1 MIRIGIIVASTRPG
15 RLGREVGEWV
25 FKNTP
30 AHGTA
35 DYELLDLADYELPL
49 FDETVVPM
57 VTPGTRSH
65 TRRWA
70 ASVARLDAF
79 IFVTPEYNHGI
90 PAALKNAIDYVYA
103 QWNNKVAGFV
113 SYGADGG
120 IRAVE
125 QLRGVLA
132 QTRMA
137 TVGPQV
143 ALSLLD
149 DFRDFHELTPRARHQ
164 STFGAMLTDLESWA
178 GALRGVRERA

>member
-1 MIRIGIIVASTRPG
+1 MINIGIVVASTRPG
-15 RLGREVGEWV
+15 RIGREVGEWV
-25 FKNTP
+25 YKNAPT
-30 AHGTA
+30 HGA
-35 DYELLDLADYELPL
+35 AEYELLDIADFALPL
-49 FDETVVPM
+49 FDESVVPM
-57 VTPGTRSH
+57 VTPGIRPH

-70 ASVARLDAF
+70 ASMARLDGF

-103 QWNNKVAGFV
+103 EWNNKVAGFV

-120 IRAVE
+120 VRAVE

-149 DFRDFHELTPRARHQ
+149 DFRDFHELMPRARHQ
-164 STFGAMLTDLESWA
+164 TTFTTMVADLESWA
-178 GALRGVRERA
+178 AALQGVRDRV